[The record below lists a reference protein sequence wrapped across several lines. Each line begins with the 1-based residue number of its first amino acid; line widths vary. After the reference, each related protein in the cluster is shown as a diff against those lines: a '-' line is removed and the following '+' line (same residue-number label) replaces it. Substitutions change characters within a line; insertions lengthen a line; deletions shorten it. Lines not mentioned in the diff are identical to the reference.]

1 MEGTIPPLHVGGV
14 HDAVTE
20 PAPTA
25 GVVTLPIP
33 PKDVLVP
40 PVTPTDMGLLVLQV
54 SETPVS
60 GIPRLSVTVAFSVVA
75 VPTLTVNEVVVGG
88 LFRAARA
95 IDCTGHVVNDTG
107 WLLTPPAL
115 AAIRVEPGLFACA
128 VS

>member
-1 MEGTIPPLHVGGV
+1 MPPLHVGGV

-20 PAPTA
+20 PAPAA
-25 GVVTLPIP
+25 GVVTLPMP

-40 PVTPTDMGLLVLQV
+40 PVTPTDAGLLVLQV
-54 SETPVS
+54 RETPVS

-75 VPTLTVNEVVVGG
+75 VPALTVVGE
-88 LFRAARA
+88 LFCTARLM
-95 IDCTGHVVNDTG
+95 DCTGHVVNDAG